1 MSRHRLQQALQN
13 FNPAEIDAIFGEN
26 LFSHDALHT
35 GEFANIQRV
44 AIFTEAFLP
53 KVDGVT
59 KSAYLT
65 MRYLQKTGRE
75 VLIFA
80 PEMAPAR
87 IGDTRVV
94 RMPAFSLPVAPETQV
109 SVPTP
114 FIRREINQFRPDL
127 IHLFSP
133 GWMAMSGIDAA
144 HRINIPVIA
153 NYQTD
158 IPGYLE
164 KHYGFGALSPV
175 AVRWLRY
182 QHNRCYMTLVGSN
195 STMKEL
201 HHAGFKRLRLWRRG
215 VDVECYNPEHR
226 SELWRLRLQNG
237 MEQDEVLRCLYVGRL
252 APEKRVDLLLEVA
265 RLPNVALTIVGDGA
279 LRDELEAKFAGTHTH
294 FTGYLYGDA
303 LSQAYAS
310 ADVFLFPGPNETFGQ
325 VVQEAMASGLPC
337 VIVNRG
343 GIVDL
348 VQHNVNGFHCPP
360 EPASFA
366 RAVQRLYNEP
376 SLRKKMANA
385 SRDIATS
392 HPWEVIMRQ
401 LEDYY
406 IEAVA
411 LNHRLSKLKGQKA
424 GFLPLVG
431 NW

>member
-1 MSRHRLQQALQN
+1 MSRHRLLRALEN
-13 FNPAEIDAIFGEN
+13 FDPEAIDAIFGEN
-26 LFSHDALHT
+26 LLTTDPRHT
-35 GEFANIQRV
+35 GELAPIKRV
-44 AIFTEAFLP
+44 ALFTEAFLP

-65 MRYLQKTGRE
+65 MRYLQKSGRE

-80 PEMAPAR
+80 PEMAPPK
-87 IGDTRVV
+87 IGASRVV
-94 RMPAFSLPVAPETQV
+94 RMPAFALPFAPETQI

-114 FIRREINQFRPDL
+114 FIRREINQFQPDL

-144 HRINIPVIA
+144 HRLNIPVIA

-164 KHYGFGALSPV
+164 QHYGMGGLSPV

-182 QHNRCYMTLVGSN
+182 QHNRTHLNLVGSP
-195 STMKEL
+195 STIKEL
-201 HHAGFKRLRLWRRG
+201 EKEGFKRLRLWRRG
-215 VDVECYNPEHR
+215 VDVECYNPKHR

-237 MEQDEVLRCLYVGRL
+237 LGEDALRVLYVGRL
-252 APEKRVDLLLEVA
+252 APEKRIDLLHDVA
-265 RLPNVALTIVGDGA
+265 KMPNVALTIVGDGA
-279 LRDELEAKFAGTHTH
+279 LREELENRFAGTNTH

-303 LSQAYAS
+303 LSEAYAS
-310 ADVFLFPGPNETFGQ
+310 ADVFIFPGPNETFGQ

-337 VIVNRG
+337 VIVNQG
-343 GIVDL
+343 GITDL
-348 VQHNVNGFHCPP
+348 VHDGENGIHCSADPRAFSEAVYKLQHD
-360 EPASFA
+360 AD
-366 RAVQRLYNEP
+366 
-376 SLRKKMANA
+376 LREQMAHA
-385 SRDIATS
+385 SREIAIS

-411 LNHRLSKLKGQKA
+411 LNERLTRLRGVRQ
-424 GFLPLVG
+424 GFLPLG
-431 NW
+431 TNW